1 MWTNVAVKSSSLSPS
16 ATVATAKTA
25 KALVAVPSLSTPS
38 CWSEAELL
46 ERLLSSDANAWREL
60 NNRYARLVSSCIQRV
75 VARFAKRVS
84 VDAVE
89 EIYATFSLKLL
100 ANDKHKLRS
109 FEPSRGNKLGTW
121 LGMLATHC
129 AYDYL
134 RSVRREPSSVC
145 LTEAE
150 TLTSESQDPCETAV
164 LSERAELVRQLLA
177 DFSDRDREFVTL
189 YFQDGLSPEHVAERL
204 GISVKTVYSKKH
216 KIQRKLTEI
225 VGVPA

>member
-1 MWTNVAVKSSSLSPS
+1 MWSPVALQSVPFVQITDTAAALSPS
-16 ATVATAKTA
+16 I
-25 KALVAVPSLSTPS
+25 
-38 CWSEAELL
+38 WSETELL
-46 ERLLSSDANAWREL
+46 DRLLASDPAAWREL
-60 NNRYARLVSSCIQRV
+60 NQRYARLITSCIQRV
-75 VARFAKRVS
+75 VARFARRVS
-84 VDAVE
+84 ADAVE

-150 TLTSESQDPCETAV
+150 TLTSEHQDPCESAM
-164 LSERAELVRQLLA
+164 LSERAELVQSLLA
-177 DFSDRDREFVTL
+177 DFSDKDRQFVTL
-189 YFQDGLSPEHVAERL
+189 YYQDGLSPEHVAERL

-216 KIQRKLTEI
+216 KIQRKLCAI
-225 VGVPA
+225 VGVPAEVA

>member
-1 MWTNVAVKSSSLSPS
+1 MWSPVAVKPTPFVQFHSQRPALVQSSTRTPS
-16 ATVATAKTA
+16 A
-25 KALVAVPSLSTPS
+25 
-38 CWSEAELL
+38 WSETELL
-46 ERLLSSDANAWREL
+46 ERLLASDTNAWREL
-60 NNRYARLVSSCIQRV
+60 NQRYARLVTSCIQRV

-100 ANDKHKLRS
+100 ANDKLKLRS

-150 TLTSESQDPCETAV
+150 TLTSEHHDPCETAM
-164 LSERAELVRQLLA
+164 LSERAQMVRDLLA
-177 DFSDRDREFVTL
+177 DFSDKDRQFVML
-189 YFQDGLSPEHVAERL
+189 YFQDGLSPEHVAERM

-216 KIQRKLTEI
+216 KIQRKLSEI
-225 VGVPA
+225 VGTPA

>member
-1 MWTNVAVKSSSLSPS
+1 MWSPVAVKTPAFVQISDRAPVAPQSLPATPS
-16 ATVATAKTA
+16 A
-25 KALVAVPSLSTPS
+25 
-38 CWSEAELL
+38 WSETQLL
-46 ERLLSSDANAWREL
+46 ERLLKSDANAWREL
-60 NNRYARLVSSCIQRV
+60 NQRYARLVTSCIQRV
-75 VARFAKRVS
+75 VARFARRVS

-150 TLTSESQDPCETAV
+150 TLSSENQDPCESAM
-164 LSERAELVRQLLA
+164 LSERAEMVQNLLA
-177 DFSDRDREFVTL
+177 DFSDKDRQFVTL
-189 YFQDGLSPEHVAERL
+189 YYQDGLSPEHVAERL

-216 KIQRKLTEI
+216 KIQRKLCEI
-225 VGVPA
+225 VGAPPEVA

>member
-1 MWTNVAVKSSSLSPS
+1 MWSPVAVKSSSLAQILNAVPAVGIAPS
-16 ATVATAKTA
+16 A
-25 KALVAVPSLSTPS
+25 
-38 CWSEAELL
+38 WSEAELL
-46 ERLLSSDANAWREL
+46 DRLLASDPSAWREL
-60 NNRYARLVSSCIQRV
+60 NSRYARLVTSCIQRV
-75 VARFAKRVS
+75 VTRFARRIS
-84 VDAVE
+84 ADAVE

-134 RSVRREPSSVC
+134 RGVRREPSAVC

-150 TLTSESQDPCETAV
+150 ALSSEHQDPCEAAM
-164 LSERAELVRQLLA
+164 LNERAEMVRGLLA
-177 DFSDRDREFVTL
+177 DFSDKDRQFVAL
-189 YFQDGLSPEHVAERL
+189 YYGDGLSPEHVAERL

-216 KIQRKLTEI
+216 KIQRRLSEI
-225 VGVPA
+225 VGVPAEVA

>member
-1 MWTNVAVKSSSLSPS
+1 MWSPVAVKPAPFARFQSQNPTPVS
-16 ATVATAKTA
+16 AAS
-25 KALVAVPSLSTPS
+25 VPSSWT
-38 CWSEAELL
+38 ETELL
-46 ERLLSSDANAWREL
+46 DRLLSSDPNSWREL
-60 NNRYARLVSSCIQRV
+60 NHRYARLVTSCIQRV

-89 EIYATFSLKLL
+89 EIYAIFSLKLL
-100 ANDKHKLRS
+100 ANDKLKLRS

-121 LGMLATHC
+121 LGMLATHA

-134 RSVRREPSSVC
+134 RSVRREPSAVC

-150 TLTSESQDPCETAV
+150 TLCSFSNDPCETAM
-164 LSERAELVRQLLA
+164 LSERAELVRELLA

-189 YFQDGLSPEHVAERL
+189 YYQDGLSPEHVAERL

-216 KIQRKLTEI
+216 KIQRKLSEI
-225 VGVPA
+225 VGTPA

>member
-1 MWTNVAVKSSSLSPS
+1 MWSPVAAKSVAFVEIVSPS
-16 ATVATAKTA
+16 PVVGFA
-25 KALVAVPSLSTPS
+25 PST
-38 CWSEAELL
+38 WTETELL
-46 ERLLSSDANAWREL
+46 ERLLLSDASAWREL
-60 NNRYARLVSSCIQRV
+60 NHRYARLVSSCIQRV
-75 VARFAKRVS
+75 VARFSKRVS
-84 VDAVE
+84 ADAVE

-134 RSVRREPSSVC
+134 RSVRREPSAVC

-150 TLTSESQDPCETAV
+150 TISADHHDPCESAM
-164 LSERAELVRQLLA
+164 LSERAQLVRDLLA
-177 DFSDRDREFVTL
+177 DFSDKDRQFVTL

-216 KIQRKLTEI
+216 KIQRKLSQI
-225 VGVPA
+225 VGAPAEVA

>member
-1 MWTNVAVKSSSLSPS
+1 MWSPVAAKSVPFVQVQSTSPVVNY
-16 ATVATAKTA
+16 A
-25 KALVAVPSLSTPS
+25 PST
-38 CWSEAELL
+38 WTETELL
-46 ERLLSSDANAWREL
+46 DRLLLSDAAAWREL
-60 NNRYARLVSSCIQRV
+60 NHRYARLVTSCIQRV
-75 VARFAKRVS
+75 VARFSKRVS
-84 VDAVE
+84 ADAVE

-134 RSVRREPSSVC
+134 RSVRREPSTAS

-150 TLTSESQDPCETAV
+150 MLSSERQDPCESAM
-164 LSERAELVRQLLA
+164 LSERAELVKELLA
-177 DFSDRDREFVTL
+177 EFSDKDRQFVTL

-216 KIQRKLTEI
+216 KIQRKLCEI
-225 VGVPA
+225 VGAPAEVA

>member
-1 MWTNVAVKSSSLSPS
+1 MWSPVAVKSIQFVEIANPSPVVGFAPSS
-16 ATVATAKTA
+16 
-25 KALVAVPSLSTPS
+25 
-38 CWSEAELL
+38 WSETELL
-46 ERLLSSDANAWREL
+46 ERLLLSDAAAWREL
-60 NNRYARLVSSCIQRV
+60 NQRYARLVTSCIQRV
-75 VARFAKRVS
+75 VARFSKRVS
-84 VDAVE
+84 ADAVE

-100 ANDKHKLRS
+100 ANKLRS

-134 RSVRREPSSVC
+134 RSVRREPSAVC

-150 TLTSESQDPCETAV
+150 TLSSDNQDPCESAM
-164 LSERAELVRQLLA
+164 LSERSKLVRELLA
-177 DFSDRDREFVTL
+177 DFSDKDRQFVTL

-216 KIQRKLTEI
+216 KIQRKLSQI
-225 VGVPA
+225 VGGSAELA

>member
-1 MWTNVAVKSSSLSPS
+1 MWSPVALKSVPFVQSAAALTVVGGSPS
-16 ATVATAKTA
+16 TWTET
-25 KALVAVPSLSTPS
+25 
-38 CWSEAELL
+38 ELL
-46 ERLLSSDANAWREL
+46 DRLLSSEPSAWREL
-60 NNRYARLVSSCIQRV
+60 NQRYSRLITSCIQRV
-75 VARFAKRVS
+75 VARFARRVNA
-84 VDAVE
+84 DAVE

-134 RSVRREPSSVC
+134 RSVRREPSPVC

-150 TLTSESQDPCETAV
+150 TLSSEQTDPCESAMV
-164 LSERAELVRQLLA
+164 RERAELVQALLA
-177 DFSDRDREFVTL
+177 DFSDKDRQFVTL
-189 YFQDGLSPEHVAERL
+189 YYQDGLSPEHVAERL

-216 KIQRKLTEI
+216 KIQRKLCEI
-225 VGVPA
+225 VGTPAKVA

>member
-1 MWTNVAVKSSSLSPS
+1 MWSPVAVKPAPFPLFHRAKPCP
-16 ATVATAKTA
+16 VAPT
-25 KALVAVPSLSTPS
+25 SGGTPS
-38 CWSEAELL
+38 TWTETELL
-46 ERLLSSDANAWREL
+46 DRLLKSDPNSWREL
-60 NNRYARLVSSCIQRV
+60 NHRYARLVTSCIQRV

-89 EIYATFSLKLL
+89 EIYAIFSLKLL
-100 ANDKHKLRS
+100 ANDKLKLRS

-134 RSVRREPSSVC
+134 RSVRREPSAVC

-150 TLTSESQDPCETAV
+150 TLSCDGHDPCENAM
-164 LSERAELVRQLLA
+164 LSERAQLVRELLA
-177 DFSDRDREFVTL
+177 DFSDRDRQFVTL
-189 YFQDGLSPEHVAERL
+189 YYQDGLSPERVAERL

-216 KIQRKLTEI
+216 KIQRKLSEI
-225 VGVPA
+225 VGAPATMA

>member
-1 MWTNVAVKSSSLSPS
+1 MWSPVAVKP
-16 ATVATAKTA
+16 APFVQFHHQRP
-25 KALVAVPSLSTPS
+25 ALVSTPARTPS
-38 CWSEAELL
+38 SWSETELL
-46 ERLLSSDANAWREL
+46 ERLLASDANAWREL
-60 NNRYARLVSSCIQRV
+60 NQRYARLVTSCIQRV
-75 VARFAKRVS
+75 VARFSKRVS
-84 VDAVE
+84 LDAVE
-89 EIYATFSLKLL
+89 EIYATYSLKLL

-134 RSVRREPSSVC
+134 RSVRREPSAVC

-150 TLTSESQDPCETAV
+150 SLTSEHHDPCESAM
-164 LSERAELVRQLLA
+164 LSERAKLVRELLA
-177 DFSDRDREFVTL
+177 DFSDKDRQFVTL

-216 KIQRKLTEI
+216 KIQRKLSEI
-225 VGVPA
+225 VGTPA

>member
-1 MWTNVAVKSSSLSPS
+1 MWSPVAVKSAPFVQSARPVTSSAPG
-16 ATVATAKTA
+16 T
-25 KALVAVPSLSTPS
+25 
-38 CWSEAELL
+38 WSETELL
-46 ERLLSSDANAWREL
+46 DRLLQSEPSAWREL
-60 NNRYARLVSSCIQRV
+60 NQRYARLVTSCIQRV
-75 VARFAKRVS
+75 VARFSRRVS
-84 VDAVE
+84 ADAIE

-134 RSVRREPSSVC
+134 RSVRREPSAVC

-150 TLTSESQDPCETAV
+150 TLSSEHQDPCESAM
-164 LSERAELVRQLLA
+164 LSERAKLVRDLLA
-177 DFSDRDREFVTL
+177 DFSDKDRQFVAL
-189 YFQDGLSPEHVAERL
+189 YYGDGLTPEHVAERL

-216 KIQRKLTEI
+216 KIQRKLSEI
-225 VGVPA
+225 VGAPAEVA

>member
-1 MWTNVAVKSSSLSPS
+1 MWSPVAVKSFVQVEEVIALSSSPS
-16 ATVATAKTA
+16 
-25 KALVAVPSLSTPS
+25 S
-38 CWSEAELL
+38 WSETELL
-46 ERLLSSDANAWREL
+46 DRLLASEPAAWREL
-60 NNRYARLVSSCIQRV
+60 NQRYARLVTSCIQRV

-89 EIYATFSLKLL
+89 EIYATYSLKLL
-100 ANDKHKLRS
+100 ANDKLKLRS

-150 TLTSESQDPCETAV
+150 TLTSEHHDPCESAM
-164 LSERAELVRQLLA
+164 LSERAQLVRDLLA
-177 DFSDRDREFVTL
+177 DFSDKDRQFVML
-189 YFQDGLSPEHVAERL
+189 YFQDGLSPEHVAERM

-216 KIQRKLTEI
+216 KIQRKLSEI
-225 VGVPA
+225 VGTPA

>member
-1 MWTNVAVKSSSLSPS
+1 MWSPVAIKSAHFSQIVDASPS
-16 ATVATAKTA
+16 IGIA
-25 KALVAVPSLSTPS
+25 PSA
-38 CWSEAELL
+38 WSEAELL
-46 ERLLSSDANAWREL
+46 DRLLQSEPGAWREL
-60 NNRYARLVSSCIQRV
+60 NQRYARLVTSCIQRV
-75 VARFAKRVS
+75 VARFSRRISA
-84 VDAVE
+84 DAVE

-134 RSVRREPSSVC
+134 RGVRREPSAVC

-150 TLTSESQDPCETAV
+150 SLSSEHHDPCESAM
-164 LSERAELVRQLLA
+164 LSERAELVRGLLA
-177 DFSDRDREFVTL
+177 EFSDKDREFVAL
-189 YFQDGLSPEHVAERL
+189 YYGDGLSPEHVAERL

-216 KIQRKLTEI
+216 KIQRKLSEI
-225 VGVPA
+225 VGAPAEVA

>member
-1 MWTNVAVKSSSLSPS
+1 MWSPVAVQSAPFVQLDSTPVVGIAPS
-16 ATVATAKTA
+16 A
-25 KALVAVPSLSTPS
+25 
-38 CWSEAELL
+38 WSEAELL
-46 ERLLSSDANAWREL
+46 DGLLANDTRAWREL
-60 NNRYARLVSSCIQRV
+60 NQRYSRLVISCIQRV
-75 VARFAKRVS
+75 VARFARRIS
-84 VDAVE
+84 ADAVE

-134 RSVRREPSSVC
+134 RSVRREPSPVC

-150 TLTSESQDPCETAV
+150 TLSSDSQDPCESAQ
-164 LSERAELVRQLLA
+164 LSERAELVRALLA
-177 DFSDRDREFVTL
+177 EFSDKDRQFVAL
-189 YFQDGLSPEHVAERL
+189 YYGDGLSPEHVAERL

-216 KIQRKLTEI
+216 KIQRKLSEI
-225 VGVPA
+225 VATPSDVA

>member
-1 MWTNVAVKSSSLSPS
+1 MWSPVAINPAPLARLNS
-16 ATVATAKTA
+16 A
-25 KALVAVPSLSTPS
+25 KALPIAVSSAPST
-38 CWSEAELL
+38 WSEAELL
-46 ERLLSSDANAWREL
+46 ARLLKSEPNSWREL
-60 NNRYARLVSSCIQRV
+60 NQRYARLITSCIQRV
-75 VARFAKRVS
+75 VARFSKRVS

-100 ANDKHKLRS
+100 ANDKLKLRS

-134 RSVRREPSSVC
+134 RSIRREPSAVC

-150 TLTSESQDPCETAV
+150 TLSSESHDPCESAM
-164 LSERAELVRQLLA
+164 LSERAKLVSDLLA
-177 DFSDRDREFVTL
+177 DFSDKDRLFVTL
-189 YFQDGLSPEHVAERL
+189 YYQDGLSPEHVAERL

-216 KIQRKLTEI
+216 KIQRRLSEI
-225 VGVPA
+225 VGTPATMA

>member
-1 MWTNVAVKSSSLSPS
+1 MWSPVAIKSAPFVEITNPNPVVGFAPS
-16 ATVATAKTA
+16 AWTET
-25 KALVAVPSLSTPS
+25 
-38 CWSEAELL
+38 ELL
-46 ERLLSSDANAWREL
+46 DRLLLSDASAWREL
-60 NNRYARLVSSCIQRV
+60 NHRYARLVTSCIQRV
-75 VARFAKRVS
+75 VARFSKRIS
-84 VDAVE
+84 ADAVE

-100 ANDKHKLRS
+100 ANDKLKLRS

-134 RSVRREPSSVC
+134 RSVRREPSAVC

-150 TLTSESQDPCETAV
+150 SLSSEHQDPCETAM
-164 LSERAELVRQLLA
+164 LSERAQLVRDLLA
-177 DFSDRDREFVTL
+177 EFSDKDRQFVTL

-216 KIQRKLTEI
+216 KIQRKLSQI
-225 VGVPA
+225 VGAPAEVA

>member
-1 MWTNVAVKSSSLSPS
+1 MWSPVAVKSVQFVDFADPSPVVGFAPS
-16 ATVATAKTA
+16 A
-25 KALVAVPSLSTPS
+25 
-38 CWSEAELL
+38 WSETELL
-46 ERLLSSDANAWREL
+46 ERLLASDAAAWREL
-60 NNRYARLVSSCIQRV
+60 NQRYARLVTSCIQRV
-75 VARFAKRVS
+75 VARFSKRVS
-84 VDAVE
+84 ADAVE

-134 RSVRREPSSVC
+134 RSVRREPSAVC

-150 TLTSESQDPCETAV
+150 TLSGENQDPCETAIS
-164 LSERAELVRQLLA
+164 SERAKLVSQLLA
-177 DFSDRDREFVTL
+177 DFSDKDRQFVTL

-216 KIQRKLTEI
+216 KIQRKLSQI
-225 VGVPA
+225 VGAPAGVA

>member
-1 MWTNVAVKSSSLSPS
+1 MWSPVAVKS
-16 ATVATAKTA
+16 
-25 KALVAVPSLSTPS
+25 VAVPAAKSLTFATPS
-38 CWSEAELL
+38 SWSEAELL
-46 ERLLSSDANAWREL
+46 ERLLVSDPNAWREL
-60 NNRYARLVSSCIQRV
+60 NNRYARLITSCIQRV
-75 VARFAKRVS
+75 VARFSKRVS

-109 FEPSRGNKLGTW
+109 FEPHRGNKLGTW
-121 LGMLATHC
+121 LGMLATHS

-134 RSVRREPSSVC
+134 RSVRREPNTAS

-150 TLTSESQDPCETAV
+150 TVSSEHYDPCESAV
-164 LSERAELVRQLLA
+164 LNERAQLVRDLLA
-177 DFSDRDREFVTL
+177 DFSDKDRQFVTL
-189 YFQDGLSPEHVAERL
+189 YYQDGLSPEHVAERL

-225 VGVPA
+225 VGAPA

>member
-1 MWTNVAVKSSSLSPS
+1 MWSPVAAKSVTFVEIASPS
-16 ATVATAKTA
+16 PVVAFA
-25 KALVAVPSLSTPS
+25 PST
-38 CWSEAELL
+38 WTETELL
-46 ERLLSSDANAWREL
+46 DRLLLSDASAWREL
-60 NNRYARLVSSCIQRV
+60 NHRYARLVTSCIQRV
-75 VARFAKRVS
+75 VARFSRRVS
-84 VDAVE
+84 ADAVE

-134 RSVRREPSSVC
+134 RSMRREPSTAS

-150 TLTSESQDPCETAV
+150 SLTSDYHDPCESAV
-164 LSERAELVRQLLA
+164 LSERAQLVRDLLA
-177 DFSDRDREFVTL
+177 DFSDKDRQFVTL

-216 KIQRKLTEI
+216 KIQRKLSQI
-225 VGVPA
+225 VGAPAEVA

>member
-1 MWTNVAVKSSSLSPS
+1 MWSPVAVKPAPFARTSQAKPLTLATS
-16 ATVATAKTA
+16 AR
-25 KALVAVPSLSTPS
+25 TPS
-38 CWSEAELL
+38 SWSESELL
-46 ERLLSSDANAWREL
+46 ERLLKSEPNSWREL
-60 NNRYARLVSSCIQRV
+60 NQRYARLVTSCIQRV
-75 VARFAKRVS
+75 VARFARRVS

-100 ANDKHKLRS
+100 ANDKLKLRS

-134 RSVRREPSSVC
+134 RSVRREPSAVC

-150 TLTSESQDPCETAV
+150 TLSSDNQDPCESAM
-164 LSERAELVRQLLA
+164 LSERAALVRELLA
-177 DFSDRDREFVTL
+177 EFSAKDRQFVTL
-189 YFQDGLSPEHVAERL
+189 YYQDGLSPEHVAERL

-216 KIQRKLTEI
+216 KIQRKLSEI
-225 VGVPA
+225 VGAPATIA

>member
-1 MWTNVAVKSSSLSPS
+1 MWSPVAVKPVPFARFQSAHPVSVQASSSASS
-16 ATVATAKTA
+16 G
-25 KALVAVPSLSTPS
+25 
-38 CWSEAELL
+38 WSETELL
-46 ERLLSSDANAWREL
+46 ERLLSSDPNAWREL
-60 NNRYARLVSSCIQRV
+60 NQRYARLITSCIQRV
-75 VARFAKRVS
+75 VGRFAKRVS

-100 ANDKHKLRS
+100 ANDKLKLRS

-134 RSVRREPSSVC
+134 RSVRREPSAVC

-150 TLTSESQDPCETAV
+150 TLSCDEQDPCESAM
-164 LSERAELVRQLLA
+164 LNERAQLVRELLA
-177 DFSDRDREFVTL
+177 DFSDKDRKFVAL
-189 YFQDGLSPEHVAERL
+189 YYQDGLSPEHVAERL

-216 KIQRKLTEI
+216 KIQRKLSEI
-225 VGVPA
+225 VGAPATMA

>member
-1 MWTNVAVKSSSLSPS
+1 MWSPVAVKPAPFVQFNLVRPVPVSPS
-16 ATVATAKTA
+16 
-25 KALVAVPSLSTPS
+25 SRTPS
-38 CWSEAELL
+38 AWSETELL
-46 ERLLSSDANAWREL
+46 ERLLASDANAWREL
-60 NNRYARLVSSCIQRV
+60 NQRYSRLVTSCIQRV
-75 VARFAKRVS
+75 VARFSRRVS

-150 TLTSESQDPCETAV
+150 TLTSEQHDPCDAAM
-164 LSERAELVRQLLA
+164 LSERAKLVQGLLA
-177 DFSDRDREFVTL
+177 DFSDKDRQFVTL
-189 YFQDGLSPEHVAERL
+189 YYQDGLSPEHVAERL

-216 KIQRKLTEI
+216 KIQRKLSEI
-225 VGVPA
+225 VGTPA

>member
-1 MWTNVAVKSSSLSPS
+1 MWSPVAVKSVAPFVPAVSAQPLAVERPLGTPS
-16 ATVATAKTA
+16 A
-25 KALVAVPSLSTPS
+25 
-38 CWSEAELL
+38 WSEAQLI
-46 ERLLSSDANAWREL
+46 ERLLGNDANAWREL
-60 NNRYARLVSSCIQRV
+60 NHRYARLVTSCIQRV
-75 VARFAKRVS
+75 VARFSKRVS

-109 FEPSRGNKLGTW
+109 FEPHRGNKLGTW
-121 LGMLATHC
+121 LGMLATHS

-134 RSVRREPSSVC
+134 RSVRREPSPVC

-150 TLTSESQDPCETAV
+150 TLMSDHHDPCESAV
-164 LSERAELVRQLLA
+164 LSERAQRVRDLLA
-177 DFSDRDREFVTL
+177 DFSDKDRQFVTL
-189 YFQDGLSPEHVAERL
+189 YYQDGLSPERVAERL

-225 VGVPA
+225 VGAPA

>member
-1 MWTNVAVKSSSLSPS
+1 MWSPVAVKPAPFVQFHSKRPE
-16 ATVATAKTA
+16 
-25 KALVAVPSLSTPS
+25 LVQAPVRTPS
-38 CWSEAELL
+38 TWSETELL
-46 ERLLSSDANAWREL
+46 ERLLASDANAWREL
-60 NNRYARLVSSCIQRV
+60 NQRYARLVTSCIQRV
-75 VARFAKRVS
+75 VARFSKRVS

-150 TLTSESQDPCETAV
+150 SLTSESHDPCESAV
-164 LSERAELVRQLLA
+164 LSERAQLVRELLA
-177 DFSDRDREFVTL
+177 DFSEKDRQFVTL
-189 YFQDGLSPEHVAERL
+189 YYQDGLSPEHVAERL

-216 KIQRKLTEI
+216 KIQRKLSEI
-225 VGVPA
+225 VGTPA